1 VVVLTPNDLAPR
13 APAFMPGLGALFSAH
28 DARLGAIRG
37 GTRYNRHMLL
47 RKANLYRLDPTPDQA
62 ATFGQWAGAC
72 RLVFNLGLEQ
82 RRDWWRPGRR
92 FSYASQ
98 CQELTMLRSEVDWLA
113 AVPVHALQQALKDL
127 DQAYRN
133 GWAGRA
139 ERPTPRK
146 RGLNDSFRFPDPNT
160 FAFKRLSRRVGAVK
174 LPKVGWVKFT
184 LDRALLGDPRNITVT
199 RRLGHWYIAVQCER
213 EMLDPLP
220 SSLPATGL
228 DRGVAVFAA
237 SSEGRLFEAL
247 HAWRRIERK
256 LAKAQRKLA
265 RMVKLSQ
272 GWRKQKARIAKLH
285 AKAADA
291 RRDYLHKLSTEI
303 AKSHGTVVVEKLQI
317 KNMSRSARGTIEQP
331 GKNVRAKAGLNR
343 SILDQGWGMFGGFLK
358 YKLAERGGTLIEVDP
373 AYTSQT
379 CSCCGI
385 VDAASRV
392 SRDRFV
398 CRACG
403 HDEHADVNAAKNIL
417 RRGTSQPMPV
427 EGRRRAPREAGTSR
441 RAA

>member
-1 VVVLTPNDLAPR
+1 
-13 APAFMPGLGALFSAH
+13 
-28 DARLGAIRG
+28 
-37 GTRYNRHMLL
+37 MLL
-47 RKANLYRLDPTPDQA
+47 RKANLYRLDPTPEQA
-62 ATFGQWAGAC
+62 AAFAQWAGAC
-72 RLVFNLGLEQ
+72 RFVFNLGLEQ

-92 FSYASQ
+92 FTYASQ
-98 CQELTMLRSEVDWLA
+98 CRELTALRGEVDWLA

-127 DQAYRN
+127 DRAYQN
-133 GWAGRA
+133 WWAGRA

-146 RGLNDSFRFPDPNT
+146 RGLNDSFRFPDPAT

-184 LDRALLGDPRNITVT
+184 FDRALLGEPKNVTVS
-199 RRLGHWYIAVQCER
+199 RRVGRWHIAVQCER
-213 EMLDPLP
+213 EIDDPVPSPLP
-220 SSLPATGL
+220 AVGV

-237 SSEGRLFEAL
+237 LSTGRLVEPLGAGSEI
-247 HAWRRIERK
+247 ARK
-256 LAKAQRKLA
+256 LARAQRRLA
-265 RMVKLSQ
+265 RMVKFSQ
-272 GWRKQKARIAKLH
+272 RWRKQKARIAKLH

-303 AKSHGTVVVEKLQI
+303 AKSHGTVVVEKLRV
-317 KNMSRSARGTIEQP
+317 KNMSRSAKGTSEQP

-343 SILDQGWGMFGGFLK
+343 SILDQGWGLFGNFLRW
-358 YKLAERGGTLIEVDP
+358 KLAERGGTLVEVDP

-379 CSCCGI
+379 CSCCGV

-398 CRACG
+398 CRACD
-403 HDEHADVNAAKNIL
+403 HDEHADTNAARNIL
-417 RRGTSQPMPV
+417 RRGTASMLV
-427 EGRRRAPREAGTSR
+427 EGSGCAPDEAGTSR